1 MKKTVRNLAALFVMA
16 VAILLSGTM
25 TAYAYV
31 DETEEAAAESV
42 ISEETP
48 EKTEITREKQM
59 LWKRIIERRR

>member
-48 EKTEITREKQM
+48 EKRLRLFRWQGTDSF
-59 LWKRIIERRR
+59 